1 MARPLHNIGVFMSN
15 SKNDKPSSP
24 KGGIVF
30 QGETSIKGDIVEHK
44 EIHGNEIHG
53 DNISIKGDGN
63 IIGNRN
69 SSQIIKINNKE
80 LTKYFDQLA
89 EKVNIIHRL
98 STSDRKFLTSTLQ
111 ELKSEV
117 KKGDEAD
124 IEKISPWLKMIKK
137 TVPEIVGG
145 LLEVLVHPLV
155 GKMVEVISKAILKD

>member
-1 MARPLHNIGVFMSN
+1 MSK
-15 SKNDKPSSP
+15 SQKDKSSSP

-30 QGETSIKGDIVEHK
+30 QGETFVKGDIVEHK
-44 EIHGNEIHG
+44 EIYGTEIHG
-53 DNISIKGDGN
+53 TQYIGSDNISIKGDGN
-63 IIGNRN
+63 IIGDKN
-69 SSQIIKINNKE
+69 SSQVIKINNE
-80 LTKYFDQLA
+80 ALAKYFDQFH
-89 EKVNIIHRL
+89 EKVNSIHRL
-98 STSDRKFLTSTLQ
+98 SASDKKLLVSTLQ
-111 ELKSEV
+111 ELKSEI

>member
-1 MARPLHNIGVFMSN
+1 MSK
-15 SKNDKPSSP
+15 SQKDKSSLP

-30 QGETSIKGDIVEHK
+30 QGETFVKGDIVEHK
-44 EIHGNEIHG
+44 EVFGNEIHG
-53 DNISIKGDGN
+53 NQNIGGDNISINGDGN
-63 IIGNRN
+63 IIGNKN
-69 SSQIIKINNKE
+69 SSQVVKINNE
-80 LTKYFDQLA
+80 ALTKHFDQLH
-89 EKVNIIHRL
+89 EKISSIHRL
-98 STSDRKFLTSTLQ
+98 SASDKKLLVSTLQ

-117 KKGDEAD
+117 KKGDKTD